1 MQVLY
6 LTNGD
11 QVEVI
16 KAMKL
21 EQGYSLLLV
30 RDENGERVS
39 LYSADEIDRI
49 ETLDEPQPL
58 AS

>member
-1 MQVLY
+1 MQVLH

-11 QVEVI
+11 QVELI

-30 RDENGERVS
+30 RDETGERVA
-39 LYSADEIDRI
+39 LYSSEEIEKVENVEDSHA
-49 ETLDEPQPL
+49 Q